1 MHRSCSQT
9 LIEGCPLEH
18 SVKMAE
24 NECDKGTS
32 SKSDIDMYH
41 ERILLEPYQ
50 YIQQNPGKEVRVKL
64 TQAFNYW
71 MKIPNDKL
79 EIVSEVTQM
88 LHNASLLIDDIEDNS
103 KLRRGNPVA
112 HSIYGIPQTINT
124 ANYVYFLALQKIMA
138 LEIPEATKIY
148 MEQLLILHQGQ
159 GMDIWWRDNFT
170 CPTEEEYKDMVL
182 KKTGGLFGLAVRLMQ
197 LFSNNKSNFK
207 PLIDALGLF
216 FQIRDDYAN
225 LQSSDYADSKSYCE
239 DLTEGKYSFPIIHGI
254 LSQPESSQVKSIL
267 RQRTTDFEVKK
278 YCIDYLEKIGSFEYT
293 RKVIAEYVELALHQI
308 QELGGNPYLESMIKE
323 LGLIIRKD
331 KEVTSKRKK

>member
-1 MHRSCSQT
+1 
-9 LIEGCPLEH
+9 
-18 SVKMAE
+18 MAANDGGNGSTAKE
-24 NECDKGTS
+24 DMDKFQ
-32 SKSDIDMYH
+32 

-50 YIQQNPGKEVRVKL
+50 YILQNPGKEVRVKL

-88 LHNASLLIDDIEDNS
+88 LHNASLLIDDIEDSS

-159 GMDIWWRDNFT
+159 GMDIWWRDNFN
-170 CPTEEEYKDMVL
+170 CPTEEEYKEMVL

-197 LFSNNKSNFK
+197 LFSTNKSNFK

-225 LQSSDYADSKSYCE
+225 LQSSDYTDSKSFCE

-254 LSQPESSQVKSIL
+254 LSQPESTQVKNIL

-278 YCIDYLEKIGSFEYT
+278 YCVEYLEKIGSFEYT
-293 RKVIAEYVELALHQI
+293 RKIIAEYTELAKKQI
-308 QELGGNPYLESMIKE
+308 QELGGNPYLESIVQE
-323 LGLIIRKD
+323 LGSIICQS
-331 KEVTSKRKK
+331 TQLPSKRKKENV

>member
-1 MHRSCSQT
+1 MAAYQGTEETRT
-9 LIEGCPLEH
+9 KEDLE
-18 SVKMAE
+18 KFQ
-24 NECDKGTS
+24 
-32 SKSDIDMYH
+32 

-50 YIQQNPGKEVRVKL
+50 YIIQNPGKEVRIKL

-71 MKIPNDKL
+71 MQIPSDKL

-88 LHNASLLIDDIEDNS
+88 LHNASLLIDDIEDSS

-112 HSIYGIPQTINT
+112 HSIYGIPHTINT

-138 LEIPEATKIY
+138 LDIPEATKIY
-148 MEQLLILHQGQ
+148 MEQLIILHKGQ
-159 GMDIWWRDNFT
+159 GMDIWWRDNFI

-197 LFSNNKSNFK
+197 LFSKNKSNFK

-225 LQSSDYADSKSYCE
+225 LQSGDYTDSKSFCE

-278 YCIDYLEKIGSFEYT
+278 YCVEYLEKIGSFEYT
-293 RKVIAEYVELALHQI
+293 RKVIAEYTELAKEQI
-308 QELGGNPYLESMIKE
+308 KELGGNPFLESMVQE
-323 LGLIIRKD
+323 LGAIIYEETQLPK
-331 KEVTSKRKK
+331 KRTK

>member
-1 MHRSCSQT
+1 
-9 LIEGCPLEH
+9 
-18 SVKMAE
+18 MAE

-148 MEQLLILHQGQ
+148 MVSCIP
-159 GMDIWWRDNFT
+159 F
-170 CPTEEEYKDMVL
+170 Y
-182 KKTGGLFGLAVRLMQ
+182 
-197 LFSNNKSNFK
+197 
-207 PLIDALGLF
+207 
-216 FQIRDDYAN
+216 
-225 LQSSDYADSKSYCE
+225 
-239 DLTEGKYSFPIIHGI
+239 
-254 LSQPESSQVKSIL
+254 
-267 RQRTTDFEVKK
+267 RTTLNLTSRTRYGHLVERQL
-278 YCIDYLEKIGSFEYT
+278 YLSNRGRI
-293 RKVIAEYVELALHQI
+293 
-308 QELGGNPYLESMIKE
+308 
-323 LGLIIRKD
+323 
-331 KEVTSKRKK
+331 